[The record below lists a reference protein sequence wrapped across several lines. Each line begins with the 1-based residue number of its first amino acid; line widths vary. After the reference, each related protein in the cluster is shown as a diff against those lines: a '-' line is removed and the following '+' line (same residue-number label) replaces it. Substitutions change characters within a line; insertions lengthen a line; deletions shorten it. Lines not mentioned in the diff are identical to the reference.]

1 MGIIGLG
8 VAICLYRRRRKR
20 ERIWTRGRG
29 GAGSTESVN
38 RLVGQPG
45 DVSGW
50 EASIPGDR
58 DSVGGRP
65 KRDFGATKSH
75 HGMTEV
81 EGQPPQRKLGVL
93 FAGGRNGTISRMG
106 VGVRQALRV
115 APAVVAAGAYTAVD
129 TTFQQGFPPTL
140 ANHANRPGTRPEKG
154 FREKLTSPELQYS
167 SPPNRS
173 LHVQTTSDPALM
185 NATTSLNAAS
195 SPASLFSSFFR
206 RARPTRGSPEEFAVL
221 LEKVERLEV
230 ALRTARE
237 NGNHQGEV
245 GMEGYRI
252 YERRS
257 GVGSDSDPPPTY
269 ISEAGSGVMY
279 NGVLLQEVGDVGPM
293 REKEG
298 D

>member
-1 MGIIGLG
+1 MAIIGLG

-29 GAGSTESVN
+29 GADSTESLN

-50 EASIPGDR
+50 EASIPGAR
-58 DSVGGRP
+58 GAVGGRL

-75 HGMTEV
+75 HGMSEV
-81 EGQPPQRKLGVL
+81 EGQPPQRKLGIL
-93 FAGGRNGTISRMG
+93 FAGDRNGATSRMG

-129 TTFQQGFPPTL
+129 TTFQQGFPPIL
-140 ANHANRPGTRPEKG
+140 ANHANRPGPRPEEG
-154 FREKLTSPELQYS
+154 FREKLRSPELQDS
-167 SPPNRS
+167 SPPNQS
-173 LHVQTTSDPALM
+173 LYVQTTSDPAFM
-185 NATTSLNAAS
+185 NVTTSPNAAS

-237 NGNHQGEV
+237 NGNHQGEL
-245 GMEGYRI
+245 GMEGYWI
-252 YERRS
+252 YEGRS
-257 GVGSDSDPPPTY
+257 GVGSDSDRPPTY
-269 ISEAGSGVMY
+269 ISEAGSGMTC
-279 NGVLLQEVGDVGPM
+279 NGVLLQDAGDVGPM